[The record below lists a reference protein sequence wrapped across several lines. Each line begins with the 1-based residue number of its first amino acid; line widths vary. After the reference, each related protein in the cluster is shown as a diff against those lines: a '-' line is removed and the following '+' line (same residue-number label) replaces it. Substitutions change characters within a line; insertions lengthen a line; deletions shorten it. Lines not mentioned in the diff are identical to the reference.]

1 MVSAPLRRG
10 SRSNQARLIL
20 LAGPSG
26 SGKSR
31 LVSAAA
37 CPRVNLDDF
46 YRDEDDPANPR
57 TSTTVGADKAPAVD
71 WDDVGSWDAEAALAA
86 LVSLCRTGTAEV
98 PVYDIAASRRTGS
111 RTIDL
116 GDASTFVA
124 EGLFAPDLVPVCRAA
139 GLEMDA
145 LYLDRPRLQ
154 TLLFRFVR
162 DVSEHRKPLP
172 VLLRRG
178 LALFRVE
185 PALRAHALSCGCR
198 PVSFSEALTVV
209 RGVRTS

>member
-1 MVSAPLRRG
+1 MPEGEAARA
-10 SRSNQARLIL
+10 ARLVL

-31 LVSAAA
+31 LVAALA
-37 CPRVNLDDF
+37 SPRVNLDDF

-57 TSTTVGADKAPAVD
+57 TTTTVGADEAPAVD
-71 WDDVGSWDAEAALAA
+71 WDDVGSWDADAALAA
-86 LVSLCRTGTAEV
+86 LVALCETGTAEV

-111 RTIDL
+111 RTVTL
-116 GDASTFVA
+116 GDAAVFVA
-124 EGLFAPDLVPVCRAA
+124 EGLFAPDLVPAARAA

-172 VLLRRG
+172 VLVRRG

-198 PVSFSEALTVV
+198 PVSMAEALRVV
-209 RGVRTS
+209 RGS

>member
-1 MVSAPLRRG
+1 MPEGEAARA
-10 SRSNQARLIL
+10 ARLVL

-31 LVSAAA
+31 LVSALA

-57 TSTTVGADKAPAVD
+57 TTTTVGADEAPAVD
-71 WDDVGSWDAEAALAA
+71 WDDVGSWDADAALAA
-86 LVSLCRTGTAEV
+86 LVALCETGTAEV
-98 PVYDIAASRRTGS
+98 PVYDIATSRRTGS
-111 RTIDL
+111 RTVTL
-116 GDASTFVA
+116 GDAAMFVA
-124 EGLFAPDLVPVCRAA
+124 EGLFAPDLVPAARAA

-172 VLLRRG
+172 VLVRRG

-198 PVSFSEALTVV
+198 PVSMAEALRVV
-209 RGVRTS
+209 RGS

>member
-1 MVSAPLRRG
+1 LV
-10 SRSNQARLIL
+10 L

-31 LVSAAA
+31 LVSAVG

-57 TSTTVGADKAPAVD
+57 TTTTVGAGEEPAVD
-71 WDDVGSWDAEAALAA
+71 WDDVGSWDAGAAVAA
-86 LVSLCRTGTAEV
+86 LVDLCTTGRAEV
-98 PVYDIAASRRTGS
+98 PVYDISASRRTGT
-111 RTIDL
+111 RTVDL
-116 GDASTFVA
+116 GGASTFVA
-124 EGLFAPDLVPVCRAA
+124 EGLFAPEVVPGCRAA
-139 GLEMDA
+139 GIDMDA
-145 LYLDRPRLQ
+145 LYLDRPRVQ

-178 LALFRVE
+178 VALFRAE
-185 PALRAHALSCGCR
+185 PALRRNALTSGCR
-198 PVSFSEALTVV
+198 PVGMAEALRVV
-209 RGVRTS
+209 RGV

>member
-1 MVSAPLRRG
+1 MPEDEKVAT
-10 SRSNQARLIL
+10 ARLVL

-31 LVSAAA
+31 LVNAVR

-57 TSTTVGADKAPAVD
+57 TTTTVGADEAPAVD
-71 WDDVGSWDAEAALAA
+71 WDDVGSWDAAGALAA
-86 LVSLCRTGTAEV
+86 LVGLCTTGVAEV
-98 PVYDIAASRRTGS
+98 PTYDISASRRTGT
-111 RTIDL
+111 RTVDL
-116 GDASTFVA
+116 GEARTFVA
-124 EGLFAPDLVPVCRAA
+124 EGLFAPDLVPAARAA

-145 LYLDRPRLQ
+145 IYLDRPRLQ

-178 LALFRVE
+178 LALFRAE
-185 PALRAHALSCGCR
+185 PALRTHALTCGCR
-198 PVSFSEALTVV
+198 PVSMAEAFRVV
-209 RGVRTS
+209 RGTRL

>member
-1 MVSAPLRRG
+1 M
-10 SRSNQARLIL
+10 

-31 LVSAAA
+31 LVSVVA

-57 TSTTVGADKAPAVD
+57 TTTTVGADEAPAVD
-71 WDDVGSWDAEAALAA
+71 WDDPGSWDAGAALAA
-86 LVSLCRTGTAEV
+86 LVSLCRTGSAEV
-98 PVYDIAASRRTGS
+98 PVYDIATSRRTGL
-111 RTIDL
+111 RTVEL
-116 GDASTFVA
+116 GDAATFVA
-124 EGLFAPDLVPVCRAA
+124 EGLFAPDLVPACRAA

-145 LYLDRPRLQ
+145 IYLDRPRLQ

-162 DVSEHRKPLP
+162 DVSEHRKPVP

-178 LALFRVE
+178 LALFRAE
-185 PALRAHALSCGCR
+185 PALRAHALAYGCR
-198 PVSFSEALTVV
+198 PVGFGEALAVV
-209 RGVRTS
+209 RGTRA

>member
-1 MVSAPLRRG
+1 MAEGDGLRA
-10 SRSNQARLIL
+10 ARLIF

-31 LVSAAA
+31 LVSALA

-57 TSTTVGADKAPAVD
+57 TTTTVGADEAPAVD
-71 WDDVGSWDAEAALAA
+71 WDDVGSWDADAALAA
-86 LVSLCRTGTAEV
+86 LVALGRTGTAEV
-98 PVYDIAASRRTGS
+98 PVYDIATSRRTGS
-111 RTIDL
+111 RTITL
-116 GDASTFVA
+116 GDAPVFVA
-124 EGLFAPDLVPVCRAA
+124 EGLFAPDLVPAARAA

-185 PALRAHALSCGCR
+185 PALRAHALACGCR
-198 PVSFSEALTVV
+198 PVSMAEALRVV
-209 RGVRTS
+209 RG

>member
-1 MVSAPLRRG
+1 MAEE
-10 SRSNQARLIL
+10 QARLVL

-31 LVSAAA
+31 LVARLG
-37 CPRVNLDDF
+37 CPQVNLDDF

-57 TSTTVGADKAPAVD
+57 TTTTVGADEAPAVD

-86 LVSLCRTGTAEV
+86 LVALCETGAAEV
-98 PVYDIAASRRTGS
+98 PVYDLATSRRTGS
-111 RTIDL
+111 RTIEL
-116 GDASTFVA
+116 GDAATFVA
-124 EGLFAPDLVPVCRAA
+124 EGLFAPDLVPACRAA
-139 GLEMDA
+139 GLAMDA

-154 TLLFRFVR
+154 TLLFRFLR
-162 DVSEHRKPLP
+162 DVSEHRKPIP

-185 PALRAHALSCGCR
+185 PALRAHALARGCR
-198 PVSFSEALTVV
+198 PVGFSQALAVV
-209 RGVRTS
+209 RGSRVG

>member
-1 MVSAPLRRG
+1 MPEGEAARA
-10 SRSNQARLIL
+10 ARLVL

-31 LVSAAA
+31 LVAALA
-37 CPRVNLDDF
+37 SPRVNLDDF

-57 TSTTVGADKAPAVD
+57 TTTTVGADEAPAVD
-71 WDDVGSWDAEAALAA
+71 WDDVGSWDADAALAA
-86 LVSLCRTGTAEV
+86 LVALCETGTAEV

-111 RTIDL
+111 RTVTL
-116 GDASTFVA
+116 GDAAVFVA
-124 EGLFAPDLVPVCRAA
+124 EGLFAPDLVPAARAA

-172 VLLRRG
+172 VLVRRG

-185 PALRAHALSCGCR
+185 PTLRAHALSCGCR
-198 PVSFSEALTVV
+198 PVSMAEALRVV
-209 RGVRTS
+209 RGS

>member
-1 MVSAPLRRG
+1 MGISG
-10 SRSNQARLIL
+10 SHARLVL

-31 LVSAAA
+31 LVKLAG
-37 CPRVNLDDF
+37 CPQVNLDDF

-57 TSTTVGADKAPAVD
+57 TTTTVGAGEEPAVD
-71 WDDVGSWDAEAALAA
+71 WDDVGSWDADAALAA
-86 LVSLCRTGTAEV
+86 LVSLCTTGRAEV
-98 PVYDIAASRRTGS
+98 PTYDIATSRRTGS
-111 RTIDL
+111 RTVDL
-116 GDASTFVA
+116 AGARTFVA
-124 EGLFAPDLVPVCRAA
+124 EGLFAPDVVGAARGA

-145 LYLDRPRLQ
+145 LYLDRPRAQ

-178 LALFRVE
+178 LALYRAE
-185 PALRAHALSCGCR
+185 PALRTRALAGGFR
-198 PVSFSEALTVV
+198 PVSLREALAVV
-209 RGVRTS
+209 RG

>member
-1 MVSAPLRRG
+1 MAEGEAVPV
-10 SRSNQARLIL
+10 ARVVL

-31 LVSAAA
+31 LVTALA
-37 CPRVNLDDF
+37 CPQVNLDDF

-57 TSTTVGADKAPAVD
+57 TTRTVGAGEAPAVD
-71 WDDVGSWDAEAALAA
+71 WDDIGSWDADAALAA

-98 PVYDIAASRRTGS
+98 PVYDIASSRRTGT
-111 RTIDL
+111 RTVDL
-116 GDASTFVA
+116 GDARTFVA
-124 EGLFAPDLVPVCRAA
+124 EGLFAPDLVPAARAA

-162 DVSEHRKPLP
+162 DVSEHRKPLA
-172 VLLRRG
+172 VLVRRG

-185 PALRAHALSCGCR
+185 PALRAHALACGCR
-198 PVSFSEALTVV
+198 PVSMAEALRVV
-209 RGVRTS
+209 RGS

>member
-1 MVSAPLRRG
+1 MPDLV
-10 SRSNQARLIL
+10 L

-31 LVSAAA
+31 LVAALA

-57 TSTTVGADKAPAVD
+57 TTTTVGADEAPAVD
-71 WDDVGSWDAEAALAA
+71 WDDVGSWDADAALAA
-86 LVSLCRTGTAEV
+86 LVALCRTGSAEV
-98 PVYDIAASRRTGS
+98 PVYDIATSRRTGS
-111 RTIDL
+111 RTIDV
-116 GDASTFVA
+116 GEARTFVA
-124 EGLFAPDLVPVCRAA
+124 EGLFAPDLAPAARAA

-162 DVSEHRKPLP
+162 DVSERRKPIP
-172 VLLRRG
+172 VLIRRG

-185 PALRAHALSCGCR
+185 PTLRAHALACGCR
-198 PVSFSEALTVV
+198 PVGFTEALQVV
-209 RGVRTS
+209 RGTKV

>member
-1 MVSAPLRRG
+1 MAEGRAA
-10 SRSNQARLIL
+10 ARLVL

-31 LVSAAA
+31 LVAALA

-57 TSTTVGADKAPAVD
+57 TSTTVAVAEAPAVD
-71 WDDVGSWDAEAALAA
+71 WDDIGSWDADAAVAA
-86 LVSLCRTGTAEV
+86 LVALCRTGSAEV
-98 PVYDIAASRRTGS
+98 PVYDIATSRRTGS

-116 GDASTFVA
+116 GDATTFVA
-124 EGLFAPDLVPVCRAA
+124 EGLFAPDLVPACRAA

-178 LALFRVE
+178 LALFRAE
-185 PALRAHALSCGCR
+185 PGLRAYALACGCR
-198 PVSFSEALTVV
+198 PVSLREAFAVV
-209 RGVRTS
+209 RGARV

>member
-1 MVSAPLRRG
+1 MAEGEDVVA
-10 SRSNQARLIL
+10 ARLVL

-31 LVSAAA
+31 LVNAVR

-46 YRDEDDPANPR
+46 YRDEDDAANPR
-57 TSTTVGADKAPAVD
+57 TTTTVGADEAPAVD
-71 WDDVGSWDAEAALAA
+71 WDDAGSWDADAALAA
-86 LVSLCRTGTAEV
+86 LVALCTTGVAEV
-98 PVYDIAASRRTGS
+98 PTYDISASRRTGT
-111 RTIDL
+111 RRVDL
-116 GDASTFVA
+116 GDARTFVA
-124 EGLFAPDLVPVCRAA
+124 EGLFAPDLVPAARAA

-178 LALFRVE
+178 LALFRAE
-185 PALRAHALSCGCR
+185 PALRAHALTCGCR
-198 PVSFSEALTVV
+198 PVSMAEALAVV
-209 RGVRTS
+209 RGTGASPA

>member
-1 MVSAPLRRG
+1 MG
-10 SRSNQARLIL
+10 ESRAVLIL

-31 LVSAAA
+31 LVSTVA

-57 TSTTVGADKAPAVD
+57 TSTTVAAGAEPAVD
-71 WDDVGSWDAEAALAA
+71 WDDPGSWDADAALAA
-86 LVSLCRTGTAEV
+86 LVSLCTTGSAQL
-98 PVYDIAASRRTGS
+98 PVYDIATSRRTGS
-111 RTIDL
+111 RTLDL
-116 GDASTFVA
+116 GGARTFVA
-124 EGLFAPDLVPVCRAA
+124 EGLFAPDLVPACRAA
-139 GLEMDA
+139 GLDMDA

-154 TLLFRFVR
+154 TVVFRFVR

-178 LALFRVE
+178 LALFRAE
-185 PALRAHALSCGCR
+185 PVLRAHALACGCR
-198 PVSFSEALTVV
+198 PVGFAEALATV
-209 RGVRTS
+209 RGART

>member
-1 MVSAPLRRG
+1 MPDLV
-10 SRSNQARLIL
+10 L

-31 LVSAAA
+31 LVSAVA

-57 TSTTVGADKAPAVD
+57 TTTTVGADEAPAVD
-71 WDDVGSWDAEAALAA
+71 WDDVGSWDADAALAA
-86 LVSLCRTGTAEV
+86 LVALCLTGTAEV
-98 PVYDIAASRRTGS
+98 PVYDIASSRRTGS

-116 GDASTFVA
+116 GEARTFVA
-124 EGLFAPDLVPVCRAA
+124 EGLFAPDLVPAARAA
-139 GLEMDA
+139 DLEMDA

-162 DVSEHRKPLP
+162 DVSEHRKPIP
-172 VLLRRG
+172 VLIRRG

-185 PALRAHALSCGCR
+185 PALRAHALACGD
-198 PVSFSEALTVV
+198 
-209 RGVRTS
+209 RTSVV

>member
-1 MVSAPLRRG
+1 MAEG
-10 SRSNQARLIL
+10 EASRAARLIL

-31 LVSAAA
+31 LVAALA

-57 TSTTVGADKAPAVD
+57 TSTTVGATEAPAVD

-86 LVSLCRTGTAEV
+86 LVSLCHTGVAEV
-98 PVYDIAASRRTGS
+98 PVYDIATSRRTGS
-111 RTIDL
+111 RTIEL
-116 GDASTFVA
+116 GDAPAFVA
-124 EGLFAPDLVPVCRAA
+124 EGLFAADLVSACRAA

-154 TLLFRFVR
+154 TLVLRFIR

-185 PALRAHALSCGCR
+185 PALRAHALSRGCR
-198 PVSFSEALTVV
+198 PVGFSQALAVV
-209 RGVRTS
+209 RGSRVG